1 MDLNPFVWTKTFCG
15 RLSLV
20 LTTEKDAI
28 SHQKIALQ
36 INVDM
41 EKVTNT
47 ILIKIN
53 TTKLTLIWK
62 KLQILYL

>member
-1 MDLNPFVWTKTFCG
+1 MICSALLKYMDLNPFVWTKTFCG

-36 INVDM
+36 IKTFDM
-41 EKVTNT
+41 LPTDN
-47 ILIKIN
+47 LAG
-53 TTKLTLIWK
+53 
-62 KLQILYL
+62 LYIQN